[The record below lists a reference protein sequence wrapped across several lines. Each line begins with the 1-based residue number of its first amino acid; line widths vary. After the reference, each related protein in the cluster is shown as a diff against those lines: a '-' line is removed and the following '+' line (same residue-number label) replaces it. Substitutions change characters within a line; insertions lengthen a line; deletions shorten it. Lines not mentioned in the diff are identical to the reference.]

1 MLCKRR
7 YNICICSVILGD
19 LSLFEIT
26 RASVSYFAENFRCNF
41 LGHHESEKCL
51 NSSLHHLF

>member
-1 MLCKRR
+1 MLYKGR
-7 YNICICSVILGD
+7 YYICICSVILGD

-26 RASVSYFAENFRCNF
+26 RASVSYFAENFRCNSA
-41 LGHHESEKCL
+41 HYESEKWF

>member
-1 MLCKRR
+1 MLSKRR
-7 YNICICSVILGD
+7 YYICICSVILGD

-26 RASVSYFAENFRCNF
+26 RASVSYFAENFRCNSA
-41 LGHHESEKCL
+41 HYESEKWF